1 MSSSVVKFIHNNK
14 IMEVQDVDPNE
25 TLLNYIREKLNKT
38 GTKEGCAEGGCGAC
52 TVVLGYLKNNKI
64 FYQSVNACIVFLPT
78 IHGKQL
84 ILVEDL
90 VGKDGSLHP
99 VQKSMVNFHGS
110 QCGFCTPGFVMS
122 LFSMYKNFSSFN
134 KKIIKNSIAG
144 NLCRCT
150 GYQPIINAAKSLNN
164 KNKIDQFY
172 QTKNETIK
180 LLKIINKKNNS
191 LTINR
196 IDKKYFAPQ
205 TINELKI
212 LLKKYPKSKILSGG
226 TDLSLIV
233 TKERKTI
240 NSIIYINSIKELNY
254 IKKNK
259 KYIEIGATTPL
270 IEFESEIIKHYPD
283 FKDILERYGSVQIR
297 NVATIAG
304 NIATASPIGDTLP
317 LLLALNAKIVIS
329 NSKNDK
335 ILYLKDFFINYR
347 KTKLKNGQFIKL
359 IKIPLLQNNIFK
371 AYKISKRID
380 DDISAVCASFN
391 LNIKNNII
399 VSISIA
405 YGGMAAIPKKALQ
418 CEKSLL
424 NKDLSEKNINIAQK
438 FLEKDFNPIDDMR
451 ASSQYRMKIAKNLLF
466 KCFQEIK
473 NNKLIRINV

>member
-1 MSSSVVKFIHNNK
+1 MSSSVLKFIHNNK

-90 VGKDGSLHP
+90 VGKYGSLHP

-122 LFSMYKNFSSFN
+122 LFSMYKNFPSFN

-164 KNKIDQFY
+164 KNKVDQFY

-304 NIATASPIGDTLP
+304 NIVTASPIGDTLP

-399 VSISIA
+399 VSVSIA

>member
-1 MSSSVVKFIHNNK
+1 MSSSVLKFIHNNK

-90 VGKDGSLHP
+90 VGKDGSLHL

-122 LFSMYKNFSSFN
+122 LFSMYKNFPSFN

-164 KNKIDQFY
+164 KNKVDQFY

-180 LLKIINKKNNS
+180 LLKIINKNNNS
-191 LTINR
+191 LKINR
-196 IDKKYFAPQ
+196 MDKKYFAPQ

-438 FLEKDFNPIDDMR
+438 FLEKDFKPIYVMR